1 MNLSQQ
7 LINGLVLGHAYALV
21 AIGWTLLLGVARL
34 VNFGHGQMYMLGA
47 FVTWWAVTKAGV
59 PYALA
64 LPIAMCVGAL
74 FGVIMQRVMLKA
86 TLEQNLVSIMIMTLG
101 FGYVFS
107 GGAALVF
114 GSTGEILDTALSRQE
129 ITMGD
134 LWMTWQDAAIIF
146 AAILVFISLKWVL
159 DGTRI
164 GRLVRMVAEDPKLAM
179 LAGVNVRRVY
189 YGVFAFEGAA
199 VAFAAGMVAPRTP
212 ILTSMGFDEVI
223 MTFVVVVLGGI
234 GSVTG
239 SYLAGIALGL
249 FTALFGAL
257 VSPAYTTAAAFL
269 VLIALLV
276 LRPGGL
282 SAGSAG
288 GVRALRCCLRG
299 GVGEGSG
306 GGSKA

>member
-7 LINGLVLGHAYALV
+7 LINGLVMGHAYALV

-212 ILTSMGFDEVI
+212 ILTSMGFEEVI

-288 GVRALRCCLRG
+288 GVH
-299 GVGEGSG
+299 
-306 GGSKA
+306 

>member
-1 MNLSQQ
+1 MNLTQQ
-7 LINGLVLGHAYALV
+7 VINGLVLGHVYALV

-47 FVTWWAVTKAGV
+47 FVTWWAVAKAGV

-64 LPIAMCVGAL
+64 IPLAMVVGAL
-74 FGVIMQRVMLKA
+74 FGLVMQRVMLKA
-86 TLEQNLVSIMIMTLG
+86 TFEQNLVSIMIMTLG
-101 FGYVFS
+101 FGYVLH

-114 GSTGEILDTALSRQE
+114 GSTGQILETSLSRHE
-129 ITMGD
+129 INMGD
-134 LWMTWQDAAIIF
+134 LWFTGQDLAIVVAAIV
-146 AAILVFISLKWVL
+146 VFVSLKWVL

-164 GRLVRMVAEDPKLAM
+164 GRLVRMVAEDPKLAQ

-212 ILTSMGFDEVI
+212 ILTSMGFEEVI
-223 MTFVVVVLGGI
+223 MTFVVVVFGGI
-234 GSVTG
+234 GSVKG
-239 SYLAGIALGL
+239 SYFAGVALGL

-282 SAGSAG
+282 SARTAG
-288 GVRALRCCLRG
+288 GH
-299 GVGEGSG
+299 
-306 GGSKA
+306 

>member
-1 MNLSQQ
+1 MNLTQQ
-7 LINGLVLGHAYALV
+7 LINGIVIGHAFALV

-47 FVTWWAVTKAGV
+47 FVTWWAVTKSGV
-59 PYALA
+59 PYWLA
-64 LPIAMCVGAL
+64 LPLAMLVCAL
-74 FGVIMQRVMLKA
+74 FGLLMQRIMLKA

-101 FGYVFS
+101 FGYVMT

-114 GSTGEILDTALSRQE
+114 GSTGEILDTTMSQKE
-129 ITMGD
+129 INMGE
-134 LWMTWQDAAIIF
+134 LWLTWQDAAIVI
-146 AAILVFISLKWVL
+146 AAIFVFIILKWVL

-212 ILTSMGFDEVI
+212 ILTSMGFEEVI

-239 SYLAGIALGL
+239 SYFAGIALGL

-282 SAGSAG
+282 SAGAAG
-288 GVRALRCCLRG
+288 G
-299 GVGEGSG
+299 SH
-306 GGSKA
+306 

>member
-1 MNLSQQ
+1 MNLTQQ
-7 LINGLVLGHAYALV
+7 LINGIVLGHAYALV

-47 FVTWWAVTKAGV
+47 FVTWWAVVKAGV

-64 LPIAMCVGAL
+64 LPLSMAVGAL
-74 FGVIMQRVMLKA
+74 FGLAMQRIMLKA

-101 FGYVFS
+101 FGYILH

-114 GSTGEILDTALSRQE
+114 GSTGQILETALSRRE
-129 ITMGD
+129 ITIGD
-134 LWMTWQDAAIIF
+134 LWLTWQDAAIVI
-146 AAILVFISLKWVL
+146 AAILVFVLLKWVL
-159 DGTRI
+159 DGSRV
-164 GRLVRMVAEDPKLAM
+164 GRLVRMVAEDPKLAL

-189 YGVFAFEGAA
+189 FGVFAFEGAA

-234 GSVTG
+234 GSVKG
-239 SYLAGIALGL
+239 SYVAGIALGL

-269 VLIALLV
+269 VLIAVLV

-282 SAGSAG
+282 SAGPAAG
-288 GVRALRCCLRG
+288 AH
-299 GVGEGSG
+299 
-306 GGSKA
+306 

>member
-7 LINGLVLGHAYALV
+7 LINGLVMGHAYALV

-282 SAGSAG
+282 SSGSAG
-288 GVRALRCCLRG
+288 GVH
-299 GVGEGSG
+299 
-306 GGSKA
+306 

>member
-1 MNLSQQ
+1 MNLTQQ
-7 LINGLVLGHAYALV
+7 LVNGLVLGHAYALI
-21 AIGWTLLLGVARL
+21 AIGWTVLLGVARL

-47 FVTWWAVTKAGV
+47 FVTWWAVAKAGV

-64 LPIAMCVGAL
+64 VPIAMAVGAL
-74 FGVIMQRVMLKA
+74 FGLVMQRVMLKA
-86 TLEQNLVSIMIMTLG
+86 TFEQNLVSIMIMTLG
-101 FGYVFS
+101 FGYVLH

-114 GSTGEILDTALSRQE
+114 GSTGQILDTALSRRE
-129 ITMGD
+129 ITFGE
-134 LWMTWQDAAIIF
+134 LWLTWQDAAIVV
-146 AAILVFISLKWVL
+146 AAIVVFVGLKQVL
-159 DGTRI
+159 DRTRV
-164 GRLVRMVAEDPKLAM
+164 GRLVRMVAEDPKLAL

-212 ILTSMGFDEVI
+212 ILTSMGFEEVI
-223 MTFVVVVLGGI
+223 LTFVVVVLGGI

-239 SYLAGIALGL
+239 SYVAGIGLGL

-257 VSPAYTTAAAFL
+257 VSPAYTTAAAFV

-282 SAGSAG
+282 SAAPAAG
-288 GVRALRCCLRG
+288 AH
-299 GVGEGSG
+299 
-306 GGSKA
+306 

>member
-1 MNLSQQ
+1 MNLLQQ
-7 LINGLVLGHAYALV
+7 LINGIVLGHTYALV

-64 LPIAMCVGAL
+64 LPMAMVIGAL
-74 FGVIMQRVMLKA
+74 FGLVMQRIMLKA

-101 FGYVFS
+101 FGYVLN

-114 GSTGEILDTALSRQE
+114 GSTGEILETALSRRE
-129 ITMGD
+129 IAIGD
-134 LWMTWQDAAIIF
+134 LWLTWQDAAIVI
-146 AAILVFISLKWVL
+146 AAILVFISLKLVL
-159 DGTRI
+159 DGTRV
-164 GRLVRMVAEDPKLAM
+164 GRFVRMVAEDPKLAM

-239 SYLAGIALGL
+239 SYVAGIALGL

-269 VLIALLV
+269 VLIAVLV

-282 SAGSAG
+282 SAGPAAG
-288 GVRALRCCLRG
+288 VH
-299 GVGEGSG
+299 
-306 GGSKA
+306 

>member
-1 MNLSQQ
+1 MNLAQQ
-7 LINGLVLGHAYALV
+7 VVNGLVLGHAYALV

-47 FVTWWAVTKAGV
+47 FVTWWAVAKAGV

-64 LPIAMCVGAL
+64 LPIAMAVGAL
-74 FGVIMQRVMLKA
+74 FGLVMQRVMLKA

-101 FGYVFS
+101 FGYVLH
-107 GGAALVF
+107 GAAALVF
-114 GSTGEILDTALSRQE
+114 GSTGQILETALSKRD
-129 ITMGD
+129 IAIGD
-134 LWMTWQDAAIIF
+134 LWLTWQDAAIVV
-146 AAILVFISLKWVL
+146 AAIAVFAGLRWLL
-159 DGTRI
+159 DGSRT

-179 LAGVNVRRVY
+179 LAGVDVRRVY

-239 SYLAGIALGL
+239 SYVAGIALGL

-269 VLIALLV
+269 VLIAVLV

-282 SAGSAG
+282 AAGPAAG
-288 GVRALRCCLRG
+288 AH
-299 GVGEGSG
+299 
-306 GGSKA
+306 

>member
-1 MNLSQQ
+1 MTWLQQ
-7 LINGLVLGHAYALV
+7 IINGIVLGHAYALV

-47 FVTWWAVTKAGV
+47 FVTWWVVTKAGV
-59 PYALA
+59 PYGLA
-64 LPIAMCVGAL
+64 LPIAMAVGAL
-74 FGVIMQRVMLKA
+74 CGLLMQGVMLKA

-101 FGYVFS
+101 FGYVLH
-107 GGAALVF
+107 GGASMVF
-114 GSTGEILDTALSRQE
+114 GSTGQILDTALSQRE
-129 ITMGD
+129 LAFGE
-134 LWMTWQDAAIIF
+134 LWLTWQDVAIVLAAIS
-146 AAILVFISLKWVL
+146 VFVALKWVL
-159 DGTRI
+159 EGTRI

-179 LAGVNVRRVY
+179 LAGVNVRLIY

-212 ILTSMGFDEVI
+212 ILTSMGFEEVM

-239 SYLAGIALGL
+239 SYIAGVALGL

-269 VLIALLV
+269 VLIAVLA

-282 SAGSAG
+282 SAGPAAG
-288 GVRALRCCLRG
+288 GRG
-299 GVGEGSG
+299 
-306 GGSKA
+306 

>member
-1 MNLSQQ
+1 MTLLQQ
-7 LINGLVLGHAYALV
+7 IINGIVLGHAYALV

-47 FVTWWAVTKAGV
+47 FVTWWAVAKAGV

-64 LPIAMCVGAL
+64 LPLAMVVGGL
-74 FGVIMQRVMLKA
+74 FGLAMQRIMLKA

-101 FGYVFS
+101 FGYMLN
-107 GGAALVF
+107 GGASLVF
-114 GSTGEILDTALSRQE
+114 GSTGQILETALSRRD
-129 ITMGD
+129 ITLGD
-134 LWMTWQDAAIIF
+134 LWLTWQDAAIVV
-146 AAILVFISLKWVL
+146 AAIVVFISLKWILEGSRV
-159 DGTRI
+159 

-179 LAGVNVRRVY
+179 LAGINVRWVY

-239 SYLAGIALGL
+239 SYLAGVALGL

-257 VSPAYTTAAAFL
+257 VAPAYTTAAAFL
-269 VLIALLV
+269 VLIAVLV

-282 SAGSAG
+282 SAGPAAG
-288 GVRALRCCLRG
+288 AH
-299 GVGEGSG
+299 
-306 GGSKA
+306 

>member
-1 MNLSQQ
+1 MNLTQQ
-7 LINGLVLGHAYALV
+7 LINGIVIGHAFALV

-47 FVTWWAVTKAGV
+47 FVTWWAVTKSGV
-59 PYALA
+59 PYWLA
-64 LPIAMCVGAL
+64 LPLAMLVCALVGL
-74 FGVIMQRVMLKA
+74 LMQRIMLKA

-101 FGYVFS
+101 FGYVMT

-114 GSTGEILDTALSRQE
+114 GSTGEILDTAMSQKE
-129 ITMGD
+129 IKMGE
-134 LWMTWQDAAIIF
+134 LWLTWQDAAIVI
-146 AAILVFISLKWVL
+146 AAIFVFIILKLVL
-159 DGTRI
+159 DGTRV

-212 ILTSMGFDEVI
+212 ILTSMGFEEVI

-239 SYLAGIALGL
+239 SYFAGIALGL

-282 SAGSAG
+282 SAGAAG
-288 GVRALRCCLRG
+288 RVH
-299 GVGEGSG
+299 
-306 GGSKA
+306 

>member
-7 LINGLVLGHAYALV
+7 VINGLVLGHAYALV

-47 FVTWWAVTKAGV
+47 FVTWWAVAKAGV
-59 PYALA
+59 PYLLA
-64 LPIAMCVGAL
+64 VPVAMVIGAL
-74 FGVIMQRVMLKA
+74 FGLLMQRVMLKA
-86 TLEQNLVSIMIMTLG
+86 TFEQNLVSIMIMTLG
-101 FGYVFS
+101 FGHVLH
-107 GGAALVF
+107 GAAALIF
-114 GSTGEILDTALSRQE
+114 GSTGQILDTPLSRRE
-129 ITMGD
+129 INFGE
-134 LWMTWQDAAIIF
+134 LWLTWQDAAIVI
-146 AAILVFISLKWVL
+146 AAIVVFIGLKWLL

-164 GRLVRMVAEDPKLAM
+164 GRLVHMVAEDPKLAQ

-212 ILTSMGFDEVI
+212 ILTSMGFEEVI
-223 MTFVVVVLGGI
+223 MTFVVVVFGGI
-234 GSVTG
+234 GSVKG
-239 SYLAGIALGL
+239 SYFAGVALGL

-276 LRPGGL
+276 LRPRGL
-282 SAGSAG
+282 SAGPAG
-288 GVRALRCCLRG
+288 AH
-299 GVGEGSG
+299 
-306 GGSKA
+306 

>member
-1 MNLSQQ
+1 MNLTQQ

-64 LPIAMCVGAL
+64 LPIAMGIGAL
-74 FGVIMQRVMLKA
+74 FGLLMQRVMLKA
-86 TLEQNLVSIMIMTLG
+86 TFEQNLVSIMIMTLG
-101 FGYVFS
+101 FGYVLQ

-114 GSTGEILDTALSRQE
+114 GSTGQILDTALSRSE
-129 ITMGD
+129 IKLGELWLTQQD
-134 LWMTWQDAAIIF
+134 LAIVLV
-146 AAILVFISLKWVL
+146 AIAVFIGLKWLL

-164 GRLVRMVAEDPKLAM
+164 GRLVRMVAEDPKLAQ

-212 ILTSMGFDEVI
+212 ILTSMGFEEVI

-239 SYLAGIALGL
+239 SYVAGVALGL

-257 VSPAYTTAAAFL
+257 VSPAYTTAACFL
-269 VLIALLV
+269 VLIAVLV

-282 SAGSAG
+282 SAGSTS
-288 GVRALRCCLRG
+288 GVH
-299 GVGEGSG
+299 
-306 GGSKA
+306 

>member
-1 MNLSQQ
+1 MNLTQQ

-47 FVTWWAVTKAGV
+47 FVTWWAVVKAGV

-64 LPIAMCVGAL
+64 VPIAMAIGAL
-74 FGVIMQRVMLKA
+74 FGLLMQRVMLKA
-86 TLEQNLVSIMIMTLG
+86 TFEQNLVSIMIMTLG
-101 FGYVFS
+101 FGYVLQ

-114 GSTGEILDTALSRQE
+114 GSTGQILDTALSRSE
-129 ITMGD
+129 IKLGELWLTQQD
-134 LWMTWQDAAIIF
+134 LAIVLV
-146 AAILVFISLKWVL
+146 AIAVFIGLKWLL

-164 GRLVRMVAEDPKLAM
+164 GRLVRMVAEDPKLAQ

-212 ILTSMGFDEVI
+212 ILTSMGFEEVI

-239 SYLAGIALGL
+239 SYVAGVALGL

-257 VSPAYTTAAAFL
+257 VSPAYTTAACFL
-269 VLIALLV
+269 VLIAVLV

-282 SAGSAG
+282 GAGSTS
-288 GVRALRCCLRG
+288 GVH
-299 GVGEGSG
+299 
-306 GGSKA
+306 

>member
-1 MNLSQQ
+1 MNLTQQ
-7 LINGLVLGHAYALV
+7 LINGIVIGHAFALV

-34 VNFGHGQMYMLGA
+34 VNFGHGQMYMIGA
-47 FVTWWAVTKAGV
+47 FVTWWAVTKSGV
-59 PYALA
+59 PYWLA
-64 LPIAMCVGAL
+64 LPLAMLVCAL
-74 FGVIMQRVMLKA
+74 FGLLMQRIMLKA

-101 FGYVFS
+101 FGYVMT

-114 GSTGEILDTALSRQE
+114 GSTGEILDTTMSQKE
-129 ITMGD
+129 INMGE
-134 LWMTWQDAAIIF
+134 LWLTWQDAAIVI
-146 AAILVFISLKWVL
+146 AAIFVFIVLKWVL

-212 ILTSMGFDEVI
+212 ILTSMGFEEVI

-239 SYLAGIALGL
+239 SYFAGIALGL

-269 VLIALLV
+269 VLITLLV

-282 SAGSAG
+282 SAGAAG
-288 GVRALRCCLRG
+288 GRH
-299 GVGEGSG
+299 
-306 GGSKA
+306 

>member
-1 MNLSQQ
+1 MNLTQQ
-7 LINGLVLGHAYALV
+7 VINGLVLGHAYALI

-34 VNFGHGQMYMLGA
+34 VNFGHGQMYMVGA
-47 FVTWWAVTKAGV
+47 FVTWWAVAKAGM

-64 LPIAMCVGAL
+64 VPVAMAAGAL
-74 FGVIMQRVMLKA
+74 FGLVMQRVMLKA
-86 TLEQNLVSIMIMTLG
+86 TFEQNLVSIMIMTLG
-101 FGYVFS
+101 FGYMMH
-107 GGAALVF
+107 GAAALVF
-114 GSTGEILDTALSRQE
+114 GSTGQILETSLSLYE
-129 ITMGD
+129 VNMGD
-134 LWMTWQDAAIIF
+134 LWFTGQDAAIVV
-146 AAILVFISLKWVL
+146 AAIGLFVGLKWVL

-164 GRLVRMVAEDPKLAM
+164 GRLVRMVAEDPKLAQ

-212 ILTSMGFDEVI
+212 ILTSMGFEEVI
-223 MTFVVVVLGGI
+223 MTFVVVVFGGI
-234 GSVTG
+234 GSVKG
-239 SYLAGIALGL
+239 SYFAGVALGL

-282 SAGSAG
+282 TSGAAGAH
-288 GVRALRCCLRG
+288 
-299 GVGEGSG
+299 
-306 GGSKA
+306 